1 MYLGI
6 NAGFGDP
13 IAHEFPALRERFF
26 THVRQDLHHLI
37 DPVRVQM
44 LVREFAQP
52 GAPTPLYIVRAD
64 QIPLLPPGSMAELLN
79 EPNYTMLP
87 EQYATAWEQAH
98 ELAEPSGVQV
108 FVGSISNLDRDALGW
123 LSRAWKM
130 MTVRPSYVSV
140 HRYPNTGGFAKA
152 HKGFDRREDEVTAL
166 RQIIGSTPFAV
177 TEFGYHTARQ
187 WRWGF
192 WPFRWSEA
200 TVGSFCREEWQFW
213 YYQGAVATFLYQL
226 NDGPSRDR
234 LDRYGIRT
242 TRGQWKISSASHLHP
257 VLLDNI

>member
-1 MYLGI
+1 MYLGL

-13 IAHEFPALRERFF
+13 IAHEFPALRERQF
-26 THVRQDLHHLI
+26 THIRQDLHHLI

-44 LVREFAQP
+44 LVREFAQS

-64 QIPLLPPGSMAELLN
+64 QIPLLPSGAWAELLN
-79 EPNYTMLP
+79 EPNYTMSP
-87 EQYATAWEQAH
+87 QQYADLWEQAH
-98 ELAEPSGVQV
+98 ELAELAGVKV
-108 FVGSISNLDRDALGW
+108 FVGSISNLNREALDW
-123 LSRAWKM
+123 LSQAWRAF
-130 MTVRPSYVSV
+130 TVRPSYVSV

-152 HKGFDRREDEVTAL
+152 HKGFRRREDEVVAL
-166 RQIIGSTPFAV
+166 RQIIGPTPFAV

-192 WPFRWSEA
+192 WPFRWSESD
-200 TVGSFCREEWQFW
+200 VWRFCREEWHFW
-213 YYQGAVATFLYQL
+213 YYQGAMATFLYQL
-226 NDGPSRDR
+226 NDGPSRNR

-242 TRGQWKISSASHLHP
+242 TAGQWKLSATSHQSS